1 MKKILPSILASLLML
16 ASLNVQAWGGN
27 HGGHRHHSHQSHQYR
42 SNNVGKFLIGTAVLG
57 AAIYALEQSRPQVVR
72 QEVYYPQTSYS
83 QQPVLVIRT
92 PSYIQN
98 NTIDYLPYGS
108 RTIIV
113 DGITYFEN
121 GGVFYQN
128 DGYGR
133 YLIVH
138 RPY

>member
-1 MKKILPSILASLLML
+1 MKKIFTSILASLLIL
-16 ASLNVQAWGGN
+16 ISLNVEARGGN
-27 HGGHRHHSHQSHQYR
+27 HNYGGHHHYSQQYL
-42 SNNVGKFLIGTAVLG
+42 SNNVGKLIIGTAVLG
-57 AAIYALEQSRPQVVR
+57 ATLYALEQSRPQVVR
-72 QEVYYPQTSYS
+72 QDFYY
-83 QQPVLVIRT
+83 QQPSYHQQQVVVISP

-108 RTIIV
+108 HTIIV

-121 GGVFYQN
+121 RGVFYQN

-133 YLIVH
+133 YLIVP